1 MKKAFLACLLVFMC
15 ISGCGYT
22 AGSLIPSHIETI
34 YIETFKNMTTEP
46 NIEIV
51 VTNAIKDRFAWDGA
65 LKIENKLEDAN
76 SMLQGE
82 IIKYEKIPVAWGSND
97 EVEEYRLVL
106 TVNLVYTDLVNNK
119 VMWQEKKFKVDS
131 EYYTTLNNQT
141 FSSTNLDKDAL
152 IQNAAEEL
160 AVEVVARTVEGW

>member
-1 MKKAFLACLLVFMC
+1 MKFVYIRLLLICLL

-22 AGSLIPSHIETI
+22 AGSLIPSHIDTI
-34 YIETFKNMTTEP
+34 YIQTFKNKTSEP

-51 VTNAIKDRFAWDGA
+51 VTNAIKDRFAWDGS
-65 LKIENKLEDAN
+65 LKIENKKDDAD

-106 TVNLVYTDLVNNK
+106 TVNLVYTDLVNDK

-131 EYYTTLNNQT
+131 EYYTTLKDQKFT
-141 FSSTNLDKDAL
+141 SINLDKSAL
-152 IQNAAEEL
+152 IDNAAEEL
-160 AVEVVARTVEGW
+160 AFEVVSRTVEGW

>member
-1 MKKAFLACLLVFMC
+1 MC